1 MVEVLNLENLLLLV
15 LEEGRDDFQVV
26 DGCSVEGIDDKR
38 FGIKRDDRI
47 FQPKFK
53 ILKSAKSMKILT
65 KI

>member
-15 LEEGRDDFQVV
+15 LEEGGDDFQVV
-26 DGCSVEGIDDKR
+26 DGCCVEGVDDER
-38 FGIKRDDRI
+38 FRIQRNDRI